1 MQATI
6 DRLSEALS
14 RRYLLYL
21 ETLLVELVSEHGSL
35 EFPCGFTLRGDHE
48 LRTCRYGAP
57 AREWSTDM
65 ECQAIAIAVFDE
77 LEQFIDEEIAGQL
90 QDAN

>member
-14 RRYLLYL
+14 QRYLLYL

-35 EFPCGFTLRGDHE
+35 EYRCGFTLRGDHE

-57 AREWSTDM
+57 TTEWSTDM
-65 ECQAIAIAVFDE
+65 ECQAIAIAVFDG